1 MPHTQLPPTT
11 TCHTPNYHQQQHA
24 THPTTTTTDM
34 PHTQLPPP
42 ATCHTPIC
50 RSINDTYGQARPD
63 LNGEIGIA
71 LRFSEESGR
80 WLVRLKGGEGKQLKV
95 ANLDPLGYGGLPLAE
110 CPRGIVHCV
119 WGDAQWSRTQ
129 LLGEIARGHWGL
141 CTASVAELVA
151 PPAERRA
158 ALDGRVL
165 PQPHRTPT

>member
-1 MPHTQLPPTT
+1 VAGGAGCGWTVLKTLEEALELAYRRSNTSSPSHGQLHSGQSVRLTG
-11 TCHTPNYHQQQHA
+11 
-24 THPTTTTTDM
+24 
-34 PHTQLPPP
+34 L
-42 ATCHTPIC
+42 
-50 RSINDTYGQARPD
+50 QARPD